1 MISSGE
7 SMLDVA
13 RQIKERGAKR
23 VFVCATF
30 GLFTDGLD
38 KFDEYYEKGYISHVV
53 TTNLNYRNPE
63 LLSKPYYIEANMT
76 KFLAAIIDCINHD
89 VSTERVN
96 DPTKRIHN
104 LLEEIERSD
113 DL

>member
-1 MISSGE
+1 
-7 SMLDVA
+7 
-13 RQIKERGAKR
+13 
-23 VFVCATF
+23 
-30 GLFTDGLD
+30 
-38 KFDEYYEKGYISHVV
+38 
-53 TTNLNYRNPE
+53 
-63 LLSKPYYIEANMT
+63 MT

-104 LLEEIERSD
+104 LLEEIERGD